1 MDSGGSRTAVLA
13 VTLLMQAGRLQWCRY
28 QLYTGKTSPA
38 SLVLLRDGKPKEE
51 GARAASGWEADG
63 GGRKRGA
70 GVLLCGLK
78 ALYPIGWSLP
88 AAMGVDVQE

>member
-1 MDSGGSRTAVLA
+1 MDSGGGRTAVLA

-38 SLVLLRDGKPKEE
+38 SLMLLRDGKPKEE
-51 GARAASGWEADG
+51 GA
-63 GGRKRGA
+63 KRGA
-70 GVLLCGLK
+70 GVLLCSPK
-78 ALYPIGWSLP
+78 ALYPVGWFLP